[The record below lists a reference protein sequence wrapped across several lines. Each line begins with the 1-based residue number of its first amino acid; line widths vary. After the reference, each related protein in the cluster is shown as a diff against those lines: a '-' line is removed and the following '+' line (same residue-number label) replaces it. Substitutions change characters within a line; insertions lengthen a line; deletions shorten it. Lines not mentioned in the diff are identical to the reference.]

1 MSWRVVVISSRA
13 KLEYKLGYL
22 VIRYTD
28 DVRKV
33 FLPDISVLI
42 IENTGCTLTTALLQ
56 KLWEEKIC
64 IIFCDEKRNPGAQ
77 LLPYY
82 GSHDTSL
89 KIENQ
94 TEWSEK
100 IKAEIWATIIKEK
113 IYRQSKCLEQFDKKG
128 SEKIYEYIMEVEEGD
143 VTNREGHAAKVYFNA
158 LFGMDFS
165 REQDNYINA
174 ALNYGY
180 SVILS
185 AINREIVANGYITQI
200 GIFHKNRFNEFNLGC
215 DIMEPIRPLID
226 NFVAKCP
233 VEEELTSNR
242 KMEIVNLLNSD
253 VWISG
258 MRTSLLNSLNIY
270 VKSVLDS
277 LTKRE
282 PVLIR
287 FIEYEF

>member
-1 MSWRVVVISSRA
+1 MSWRIVVVSNSA
-13 KLEYKLGYL
+13 KLEYKMEYM
-22 VIRYTD
+22 VIRQDRITKIHMSEIALLM
-28 DVRKV
+28 V
-33 FLPDISVLI
+33 
-42 IENTGCTLTTALLQ
+42 ETTAVSITAGLLCELT
-56 KLWEEKIC
+56 KRKIKVV
-64 IIFCDEKRNPGAQ
+64 FCDEKRNPSSELVG
-77 LLPYY
+77 YY
-82 GSHDTSL
+82 GSHDTSA
-89 KIENQ
+89 KIRKQ
-94 TEWSEK
+94 IEWSED
-100 IKAEIWATIIKEK
+100 IKRIIWTEIV
-113 IYRQSKCLEQFDKKG
+113 
-128 SEKIYEYIMEVEEGD
+128 SEKIRNQKNFLEDLGKEESNLLEGYLREIQPGD
-143 VTNREGHAAKVYFNA
+143 STNREGHAAKVYFNA
-158 LFGMDFS
+158 VFGMEFS
-165 REQDNYINA
+165 RTSDIPINA

-180 SVILS
+180 GIILS
-185 AINREIVANGYITQI
+185 AVNREIVANGYITQI

-233 VEEELTSNR
+233 AEEELTSNR

>member
-113 IYRQSKCLEQFDKKG
+113 TPLLHRGYEILNKK
-128 SEKIYEYIMEVEEGD
+128 
-143 VTNREGHAAKVYFNA
+143 A
-158 LFGMDFS
+158 
-165 REQDNYINA
+165 
-174 ALNYGY
+174 
-180 SVILS
+180 
-185 AINREIVANGYITQI
+185 
-200 GIFHKNRFNEFNLGC
+200 KNR
-215 DIMEPIRPLID
+215 
-226 NFVAKCP
+226 
-233 VEEELTSNR
+233 
-242 KMEIVNLLNSD
+242 
-253 VWISG
+253 
-258 MRTSLLNSLNIY
+258 Y
-270 VKSVLDS
+270 
-277 LTKRE
+277 
-282 PVLIR
+282 
-287 FIEYEF
+287 IEST